1 MQELTQ
7 PEGVETLAAGMPP
20 EKATTETGETST
32 PRDDEATTEAREAS
46 TLQGSMPPEK
56 ATTETGETSTPRDD
70 EATTEA
76 REASTLQ
83 GSPKDSTFL
92 DLQLGKEVLMS

>member
-1 MQELTQ
+1 LAEDTEAATSSRIEEMVQELTQ
-7 PEGVETLAAGMPP
+7 PEGVETLAAG
-20 EKATTETGETST
+20 
-32 PRDDEATTEAREAS
+32 
-46 TLQGSMPPEK
+46 MPPEK